1 MVSRQAALAPF
12 EILKIH
18 SLGLHP
24 TELNILAVG
33 PTIKVIKLKL
43 SRTNPYDTGYHPFLE
58 KITL

>member
-1 MVSRQAALAPF
+1 MISGQAVLAPS

-24 TELNILAVG
+24 TESKILAVG
-33 PTIKVIKLKL
+33 PTIKVIELKL
-43 SRTNPYDTGYHPFLE
+43 SRTNPYDTCYHPFPE